1 MGSKLPDELW
11 LEIFDLAVE
20 DADLFDHTLPNSFS
34 EASWF
39 KTLYGD
45 WSLRTAHE
53 AVNNA
58 QRRSYATKKVG
69 VCTLFRGPPSFQRT
83 SQAIMSTC
91 RTWRRLGYEFF
102 YRFLFFSNPR
112 NIQRVCALLERD
124 KDLGWRT
131 KRLHVTRYFAGGG
144 TTMEMTQNALVSII
158 RHCPNL
164 KIFVVNWP
172 LSNTL
177 RAIGDALCTYC
188 PRTLRVM
195 HINVPTASLA
205 RLIFMLQCLP
215 ALVTL
220 HVEFDGTPPEQI
232 NLGAASDLALTLP
245 SLRHLSLRGPFQD
258 FLEESI
264 GWNMPSLRA
273 LALDFVNHRDDFP
286 DLIEFLRIHGTQL
299 TFLDLNIIPTLDV
312 STILDLCPLLA
323 TFTFNPDWRIPSWEQ
338 HAMPASAQVRRPHPN
353 ITTIGLHHL
362 LYAFGVGYAAT
373 YDKIDPYATQMI
385 RRRNDINFAALNK
398 RNFPRLQRIRVLNT
412 TLLSDLEANNGPSQQ
427 CYGRW
432 ERWWRQCQKEGIRL
446 EDCTGAE
453 LGTLPMDPED
463 ETDDE
468 ESVVDEA
475 PENQLTSLRELLMEC
490 KRMNA
495 QRESDVTPPALRMIY
510 AGNSRLS

>member
-1 MGSKLPDELW
+1 MVSNLPDELW

-20 DADLFDHTLPNSFS
+20 DADLFDHTLPNAFS

-58 QRRSYATKKVG
+58 QRRSYATKK
-69 VCTLFRGPPSFQRT
+69 
-83 SQAIMSTC
+83 AIMSTC

-112 NIQRVCALLERD
+112 NIQRVCALMDRD

-177 RAIGDALCTYC
+177 KAIGDALCTYC
-188 PRTLRVM
+188 PRTLRVL
-195 HINVPTASLA
+195 HINIPTMSLA

-215 ALVTL
+215 ALVTV
-220 HVEFDGTPPEQI
+220 HIEFDGTPPEQI

-264 GWNMPSLRA
+264 GWTMPSLRA

-338 HAMPASAQVRRPHPN
+338 HAMPASSQLRRPHIN

-385 RRRNDINFAALNK
+385 RRRNDINFAALNR

-463 ETDDE
+463 EIDDE